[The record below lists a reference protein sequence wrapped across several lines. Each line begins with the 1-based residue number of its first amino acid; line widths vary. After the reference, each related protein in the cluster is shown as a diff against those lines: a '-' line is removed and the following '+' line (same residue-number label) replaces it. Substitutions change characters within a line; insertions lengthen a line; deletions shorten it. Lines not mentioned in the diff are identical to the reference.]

1 MIDFALPKELVAQEP
16 ASPRDTARLLVY
28 DRKTRRIT
36 DDYFYNLLT
45 YLPNPSL
52 VVVNNSKVEHC
63 RMLFDEGKK
72 EIFVLEKANDK
83 TVRALVRPGKAF
95 RVGKTLQLT
104 PNVSVTTTAI
114 DEEGIR
120 TLEFSEHIDHPD
132 LLAAQHVPLP
142 PYITQNDELAA
153 EYQTIYAKPLG
164 SKAAPTA
171 GLHFTKEL
179 KKNVQAERDWAEV
192 TLHVGLGTFAPLT
205 EDQLQAGRL
214 HEENYAIDAKT
225 AEKIAQAKHVTAVGT
240 TSVRTLESVYCH
252 SRLDRGSSQSKI
264 PTGAYARPRLGTG
277 MTVGSTDILIQ
288 PGYQFQRVD
297 SLITNF
303 HLPGTSL
310 LLLVEAFVGSK
321 EELMTIY
328 SHAIS
333 QKYRFYSFGDAM
345 LII

>member
-1 MIDFALPKELVAQEP
+1 MINFDLPKELIAQEP
-16 ASPRDTARLLVY
+16 ASPRDHARLLVY
-28 DRKTRRIT
+28 DRKTKQIT

-63 RMLFDEGKK
+63 RLLFDGGRK

-114 DEEGIR
+114 DEDGIR
-120 TLEFSEHIDHPD
+120 TLEFSEHTDHPD

-142 PYITQNDELAA
+142 PYIAQNDELAA
-153 EYQTIYAKPLG
+153 EYQTIYAKTLG

-171 GLHFTKEL
+171 GLHFTDAL
-179 KKNVQAERDWAEV
+179 KAKVQSERDWAEV

-205 EDQLQAGRL
+205 DEQLAAGRL
-214 HEENYAIDAKT
+214 HEEWYEISEEIDS
-225 AEKIAQAKHVTAVGT
+225 KIAQAQHVTAVGT
-240 TSVRTLESVYCH
+240 TSVRTIE
-252 SRLDRGSSQSKI
+252 
-264 PTGAYARPRLGTG
+264 ARFKNGKLQAA
-277 MTVGSTDILIQ
+277 TDILVQ
-288 PGYQFQRVD
+288 PGYRFQRVD

-310 LLLVEAFVGSK
+310 LLLVEAFVGSR
-321 EELMTIY
+321 EELMRIY
-328 SHAIS
+328 SHAIK